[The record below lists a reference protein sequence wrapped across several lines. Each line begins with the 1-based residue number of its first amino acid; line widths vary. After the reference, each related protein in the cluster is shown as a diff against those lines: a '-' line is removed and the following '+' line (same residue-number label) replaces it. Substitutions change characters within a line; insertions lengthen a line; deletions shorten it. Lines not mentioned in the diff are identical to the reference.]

1 MVPKKEVFT
10 PHALLSVEIEIFYF
24 TRRCILGQVIT
35 SKKLEISTTTPSV
48 TYGPIKVW
56 KVRDLHRKAS
66 KRWKMGGFTPPVG
79 VFRYVWFP
87 RKS

>member
-35 SKKLEISTTTPSV
+35 SKKLEIFTTTPSV
-48 TYGPIKVW
+48 TYGPIKV
-56 KVRDLHRKAS
+56 
-66 KRWKMGGFTPPVG
+66 
-79 VFRYVWFP
+79 
-87 RKS
+87 